1 MLVSYDVHT
10 ESPLQEFNKAFTNV
24 ICECKLSD
32 HISLALY
39 ENKTSTYTLIEY
51 KMPS

>member
-1 MLVSYDVHT
+1 MLVPCDVLT

-24 ICECKLSD
+24 IFECKLSD

-39 ENKTSTYTLIEY
+39 ENKNFNIYVD
-51 KMPS
+51 